1 MVWLIRFIERG
12 SIPLHPSVCF
22 KRFFFLSN
30 ADAQVRRYSLPP
42 EKPPKS
48 QRFCQTGRM
57 NQPLPVRGIDHVRGH
72 RRSLAQKS
80 GGRPRICFRKESLQ
94 RRLRSSE
101 TAPSQTQGNQRQ
113 QHHGTQK
120 KFLRWA
126 LQRAKSPEP
135 FPHQLGE
142 LGATRYPRAG
152 SEVP

>member
-1 MVWLIRFIERG
+1 MVGLIRFVERG

-30 ADAQVRRYSLPP
+30 ADAQVRRYSLPL

-48 QRFCQTGRM
+48 QGFCQTGRM
-57 NQPLPVRGIDHVRGH
+57 NQPVPVRGIDHVRGH
-72 RRSLAQKS
+72 RRNLARKS

-113 QHHGTQK
+113 QHHAAQK
-120 KFLRWA
+120 KFLRWEIG
-126 LQRAKSPEP
+126 RASCRE
-135 FPHQLGE
+135 
-142 LGATRYPRAG
+142 R
-152 SEVP
+152 V